1 MKTDSAPE
9 KKRKGSRS
17 LRARL
22 TFSFILFAVLLMAVI
37 WIMQTGFLEQY
48 YEIAMEK
55 RAAAGM
61 KLIGAAY
68 SYPADLDLDEFC
80 DRLADLS
87 SESDLYF
94 YIEAVDGTF
103 TISSNE
109 QIGAGRMFMGGG
121 YLTRQAI
128 QMLGES
134 QTGSVSFIAQA
145 GGREDSSIL
154 VNASLIT
161 SEYRDSIYLVSVT
174 PLTPLGPA
182 VGILSS
188 QLKIITVIALFLGCL
203 IAFFYSKRLAKP
215 VIGLK
220 NKAQELARGNY
231 DVDFDSTGYAEIE
244 DLGETLNQTARE
256 LAKADDLQK
265 DLLANISHDLRTPLT
280 MIKSYAELIRDISG
294 ENKERRDEHLQVII
308 EETDRLSDLVG
319 DILALSKLQAGT
331 EVMENQ
337 PVDIQKSAESILN
350 VYRVLEEQDGFKLTF
365 TTVPG
370 RIWVMGDERKL
381 QQVMSNLISNSIKYS
396 GDSKDIEVAFSEE
409 DGRIKFSVT
418 DHGIG
423 IADEDKEVIWDRYQ
437 KASRQGTRVRGTST
451 GLGLSIAREIL
462 QLHHA
467 LYGVVSELG
476 KGSCFWF
483 SLPIAEKDIEA
494 DDNF

>member
-1 MKTDSAPE
+1 
-9 KKRKGSRS
+9 
-17 LRARL
+17 
-22 TFSFILFAVLLMAVI
+22 
-37 WIMQTGFLEQY
+37 
-48 YEIAMEK
+48 
-55 RAAAGM
+55 
-61 KLIGAAY
+61 
-68 SYPADLDLDEFC
+68 
-80 DRLADLS
+80 
-87 SESDLYF
+87 
-94 YIEAVDGTF
+94 
-103 TISSNE
+103 
-109 QIGAGRMFMGGG
+109 
-121 YLTRQAI
+121 
-128 QMLGES
+128 
-134 QTGSVSFIAQA
+134 
-145 GGREDSSIL
+145 
-154 VNASLIT
+154 
-161 SEYRDSIYLVSVT
+161 
-174 PLTPLGPA
+174 
-182 VGILSS
+182 
-188 QLKIITVIALFLGCL
+188 
-203 IAFFYSKRLAKP
+203 
-215 VIGLK
+215 K

-409 DGRIKFSVT
+409 DGRIRFSVT

>member
-1 MKTDSAPE
+1 MKTDTAD
-9 KKRKGSRS
+9 KKKKGSRS

-22 TFSFILFAVLLMAVI
+22 SFSFIFFAILLMAVI
-37 WIMQTGFLEQY
+37 WIMQTVFLEQY
-48 YEIAMEK
+48 YEKAMEK
-55 RAAAGM
+55 RAALGM

-68 SYPADLDLDEFC
+68 SVPGELDVDEFC
-80 DRLADLS
+80 DRLAQLS

-94 YIEAVDGTF
+94 YIEAVDGSF

-109 QIGAGRMFMGGG
+109 QIGAGRMFMGGSF
-121 YLTRQAI
+121 LTRQAV

-134 QTGSVSFIAQA
+134 QTGNVSFIAQG
-145 GGREDSSIL
+145 GGRDSDIL
-154 VNASLIT
+154 VNASLVD
-161 SEYRDSIYLVSVT
+161 SEYRTGIYLVSVT

-182 VGILSS
+182 VNILSS
-188 QLKIITVIALFLGCL
+188 QLKIITVIALLLGCL
-203 IAFFYSKRLAKP
+203 TAFFYSKRLAKP

-220 NKAQELARGNY
+220 NKAQELARGDY

-244 DLGETLNQTARE
+244 DLAETLNQTARE

-331 EVMENQ
+331 ETMENR
-337 PVDIQKSAESILN
+337 PVEIQKSAESILN
-350 VYRVLEEQDGFKLTF
+350 VYRVLEEQDGFSLSFKTL
-365 TTVPG
+365 PS

-381 QQVMSNLISNSIKYS
+381 QQVMSNLISNAIRYS
-396 GDSKDIEVAFSEE
+396 GDSKDIEVAFAE
-409 DGRIKFSVT
+409 DGGRVRFSVT

-423 IADEDKEVIWDRYQ
+423 IAKEDQEVIWDRYQ
-437 KASRQGTRVRGTST
+437 KASRQGTRASGTST

-462 QLHHA
+462 QLHKA
-467 LYGVVSELG
+467 LYGVESEPG
-476 KGSCFWF
+476 QGSCFWF
-483 SLPIAEKDIEA
+483 SLPIAEKDVDG